1 MANLRTLRSRFMLF
15 QTSPCRV
22 CCGWSS
28 VWSFSQSTP
37 PLIFTAL
44 EFILD
49 GIDAQELVSINL
61 ASNMLTDGRTEMPM
75 IVHLWWLLILLA
87 LP

>member
-15 QTSPCRV
+15 QTGACRV
-22 CCGWSS
+22 CCGWRS

-61 ASNMLTDGRTEMPM
+61 ASNMLTDWRSEMPM
-75 IVHLWWLLILLA
+75 IVHLCWLLILLT